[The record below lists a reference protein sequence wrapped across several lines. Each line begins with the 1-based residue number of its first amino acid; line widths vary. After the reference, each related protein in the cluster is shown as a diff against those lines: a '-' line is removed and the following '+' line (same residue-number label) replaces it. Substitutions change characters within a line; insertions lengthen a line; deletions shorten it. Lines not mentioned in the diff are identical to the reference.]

1 MIDHARDLAEVFF
14 GEEFA
19 IRFVRLRSA
28 TEDIEVR
35 AILGSVDDDAL
46 EGRVV
51 AAARTVHFAAGQDV
65 RVGDQLRALEDGG
78 PDVPIGTTFKL
89 LDTPR
94 RVNDGNEMRALLGS
108 VGG

>member
-14 GEEFA
+14 GEDFA

-28 TEDIEVR
+28 TADLELR
-35 AILGSVDDDAL
+35 AILGSVDDEAL

-51 AAARTVHFAAGQDV
+51 AAARTALYATGPDV
-65 RVGDQLRALEDGG
+65 RVGDQLRVLEDGWPG
-78 PDVPIGTTFKL
+78 VPVGTTFKV
-89 LDTPR
+89 LDIPR
-94 RVNDGNEMRALLGS
+94 RVNDGSETKALLGS